1 MPDPQTA
8 AALPGTPKQRETI
21 TVTLSEPI
29 RREGGDVTTIS
40 IRKPRAGELRGLK
53 VEDLFATDI
62 NALIAVLPRITSPVI
77 AAHEVEQFEA
87 DDLLE
92 VAGAVKGFFM
102 PEALKVAVKA
112 QFGG

>member
-1 MPDPQTA
+1 MTEA
-8 AALPGTPKQRETI
+8 AVPAAPKQRETV
-21 TVTLSEPI
+21 TVTLAEPI
-29 RREGGDVTTIS
+29 QRAGGDITAITL
-40 IRKPRAGELRGLK
+40 RKPRAGELRGLK

-62 NALIAVLPRITSPVI
+62 NTLIAVLPRITSPVM
-77 AAHEVEQFEA
+77 AAHEVEQLEA